1 MPREMIINAED
12 EECRIAVLEDGQLEE
27 LYLERA
33 SLASHVGNI
42 YKGRVTNV
50 EKSIQA
56 AFVDFGLPK
65 QGFLHISDLHSQH
78 FPSKKATSTESIE
91 PVGRKK
97 SRRQRP
103 PIQNCLKRGQD
114 IIVQVIKQGVGTKG
128 PTLSSYIS
136 LPGRF
141 LIMMPGM
148 RRSGVSRKI
157 ENEDDRRQLKDLLES
172 LKPPKN
178 YGFIVRTAGL
188 GRGKRDMNADLN
200 YLLRLWKAVS
210 KRVKN
215 EQAPCELYRE
225 SDLVIRT
232 IRDVFSSDISQ
243 IVTDNPDVAAR
254 IRDFLKAAMPRSLRK
269 VKLYDGSKP
278 LFHQYKIEP
287 EIDKIH
293 SRRVALPSGGSIVI
307 DPTEALVAIDV
318 NSGKSR
324 AHGNAEAMA
333 YNINKQAAPEIARQ
347 LRLRDLGGLI
357 ICDFIDMINAKHR
370 RDVEKVLHEAMKN
383 DRAHSKTLRMSQFGI
398 IEMTRQRLRPSLS
411 SSVYEECP
419 RCSGAGLV
427 KSAQSVTLD
436 AMRAL
441 KLVLNHDDVAS
452 VELRLSPP
460 AAHHIQN
467 TNRQWLAELE
477 KSSGRTITILPDDA
491 CGQDEFQFH
500 CQNARGSKVAV
511 KI

>member
-1 MPREMIINAED
+1 MPREMLINAED
-12 EECRIAVLEDGQLEE
+12 EECRIAVIEDSQLEE
-27 LYLERA
+27 LYLERT

-65 QGFLHISDLHSQH
+65 HGFLHISDVHSQY
-78 FPSKKATSTESIE
+78 FPSQKKVSSESIE

-97 SRRQRP
+97 SRRERP

-114 IIVQVIKQGVGTKG
+114 IVVQVIKEGVGTKG

-136 LPGRF
+136 LAGRF

-148 RRSGVSRKI
+148 RRAGVSRKI
-157 ENEDDRRQLKDLLES
+157 EDEEDRRQLKDLLES

-188 GRGKRDMNADLN
+188 GRSKRDIRADLN
-200 YLLRLWKAVS
+200 YLMRLWKAVD

-232 IRDVFSSDISQ
+232 IRDVFSSDITQ
-243 IVTDNPDVAAR
+243 IITDSSDVAAR

-269 VKLYDGSKP
+269 VKLYEGSKP
-278 LFHQYKIEP
+278 LFHHYKIAS

-293 SRRVALPSGGSIVI
+293 NRRVTLPSGGSLVI
-307 DPTEALVAIDV
+307 DQTEAFVAIDV

-324 AHGNAEAMA
+324 SHGNAEAMA
-333 YNINKQAAPEIARQ
+333 YNTDKEAALEIARQ

-370 RDVEKVLHEAMKN
+370 RNVEKVLREAMKN
-383 DRAHSKTLRMSQFGI
+383 DRAHSKSLRMSQFGI

-419 RCSGAGLV
+419 HCNGAGLV

-436 AMRAL
+436 AMRTL
-441 KLVLNHDDVAS
+441 KIVLNHDDVATVKLS
-452 VELRLSPP
+452 LSPP
-460 AAHHIQN
+460 AAHHLQN
-467 TNRQWLAELE
+467 ANRQWLAQLE
-477 KSSGRTITILPDDA
+477 ESSGRTITILSDQA
-491 CGQDEFQFH
+491 CGQDEFKLS

-511 KI
+511 KV

>member
-1 MPREMIINAED
+1 MPREMLINAED
-12 EECRIAVLEDGQLEE
+12 EECRIAVIENGQLEE
-27 LYLERA
+27 LYLERT
-33 SLASHVGNI
+33 SLASHIGNI

-65 QGFLHISDLHSQH
+65 QGFLHVSDVHSQY
-78 FPSKKATSTESIE
+78 FPSQKSVSSESIE

-97 SRRQRP
+97 SRRERP
-103 PIQNCLKRGQD
+103 PIQNCLKRGQE
-114 IIVQVIKQGVGTKG
+114 IVVQVIKEGVGTKG

-136 LPGRF
+136 LAGRF
-141 LIMMPGM
+141 LIIMPGM
-148 RRSGVSRKI
+148 RRAGVSRKI
-157 ENEDDRRQLKDLLES
+157 EDEEDRRQLKDLLES
-172 LKPPKN
+172 LKPPKD

-188 GRGKRDMNADLN
+188 GRSKRDIRADLN
-200 YLLRLWKAVS
+200 YLMRLWQAVD

-232 IRDVFSSDISQ
+232 IRDVFSSDIAQ
-243 IVTDNPDVAAR
+243 IITDSADVAAR

-269 VKLYDGSKP
+269 VKLYEGSKP
-278 LFHQYKIEP
+278 LFHHYKIES

-293 SRRVALPSGGSIVI
+293 NRHVTLPSGGSLVI
-307 DPTEALVAIDV
+307 DQTEAFVAIDV

-324 AHGNAEAMA
+324 SHGNAEAMA
-333 YNINKQAAPEIARQ
+333 YNTDKEAALEIARQ

-357 ICDFIDMINAKHR
+357 ICDFIDMLNANHR
-370 RDVEKVLHEAMKN
+370 RDVERVLREAMKN
-383 DRAHSKTLRMSQFGI
+383 DRAHSKCLRMSQFGI

-419 RCSGAGLV
+419 HCNGAGLV

-441 KLVLNHDDVAS
+441 KIVLNHDDVATVTLS
-452 VELRLSPP
+452 LSPS
-460 AAHHIQN
+460 AAHHLQN
-467 TNRQWLAELE
+467 TNRQWLAQLE
-477 KSSGRTITILPDDA
+477 ESSRRTITIVPDQA
-491 CGQDEFQFH
+491 CGQDEFKFN

-511 KI
+511 KV

>member
-1 MPREMIINAED
+1 MPREMLINAEN
-12 EECRIAVLEDGQLEE
+12 EECRIAVIEDNQLEE
-27 LYLERA
+27 LYLERV

-56 AFVDFGLPK
+56 AFIDFGLPK
-65 QGFLHISDLHSQH
+65 QGFLHVSDLHPQY
-78 FPSKKATSTESIE
+78 FPSKKAVSTESVE
-91 PVGRKK
+91 SVGRKQ
-97 SRRQRP
+97 SRRDRP
-103 PIQNCLKRGQD
+103 PIQNCLKRGQE
-114 IIVQVIKQGVGTKG
+114 IIVQVIKEGVGTKG
-128 PTLSSYIS
+128 PTLTSYIS

-148 RRSGVSRKI
+148 RRAGVSRKI
-157 ENEDDRRQLKDLLES
+157 EGEEDRRQLKDLLES

-188 GRGKRDMNADLN
+188 GRSKRDIRADLN
-200 YLLRLWKAVS
+200 YLVRLWKAVD
-210 KRVKN
+210 KRVKS
-215 EQAPCELYRE
+215 EKAPCELYRE

-232 IRDVFSSDISQ
+232 IRDVFSSDIAQ
-243 IVTDNPDVAAR
+243 IITDSSNVAAR

-269 VKLYDGSKP
+269 VKLYEGNEP
-278 LFHQYKIEP
+278 LFHHYKIEP

-293 SRRVALPSGGSIVI
+293 NRRVALPSGGSLVI
-307 DPTEALVAIDV
+307 DQTEAFVAIDV

-324 AHGNAEAMA
+324 SHGNAEAMA
-333 YNINKQAAPEIARQ
+333 YNTDKEAALEIARQ

-357 ICDFIDMINAKHR
+357 ICDFIDMLDSRHR
-370 RDVEKVLHEAMKN
+370 REVERVLREAMKT
-383 DRAHSKTLRMSQFGI
+383 DRANSKSLRMSQFGI

-419 RCSGAGLV
+419 YCNGAGLV

-441 KLVLNHDDVAS
+441 KSVLNHEEVAT

-460 AAHHIQN
+460 AAHHLQN
-467 TNRQWLAELE
+467 ANRQWLAELE
-477 KSSGRTITILPDDA
+477 ESSGRTIAILPDDA
-491 CGQDEFQFH
+491 CGQDEFQFN
-500 CQNARGSKVAV
+500 CQDARGSKVAV

>member
-1 MPREMIINAED
+1 MIINAED
-12 EECRIAVLEDGQLEE
+12 EECRIAVLENNHLEE

-33 SLASHVGNI
+33 SLASQVGNI

-65 QGFLHISDLHSQH
+65 HGFLHISDLHAQY
-78 FPSKKATSTESIE
+78 FPSKKAVSAESIE
-91 PVGRKK
+91 PVGRKR
-97 SRRQRP
+97 SRRERP

-128 PTLSSYIS
+128 PTLTSYIS

-148 RRSGVSRKI
+148 RRTGVSRKI
-157 ENEDDRRQLKDLLES
+157 EDQDERWQLKDLLES
-172 LKPPKN
+172 LKPPRN

-188 GRGKRDMNADLN
+188 GRSKRDIRADLN
-200 YLLRLWKAVS
+200 YLLRLWKAVN

-269 VKLYDGSKP
+269 VRLYDGSKP
-278 LFHQYKIEP
+278 LFHHYKIEP

-293 SRRVALPSGGSIVI
+293 NRRVALPGGGSIVI
-307 DPTEALVAIDV
+307 DQTEAFVAIDV

-324 AHGNAEAMA
+324 AHGSAEAMA
-333 YNINKQAAPEIARQ
+333 YNINKEAAPEIARQ

-357 ICDFIDMINAKHR
+357 ICDFIDMLNAKHR
-370 RDVEKVLHEAMKN
+370 RDVESVLREAMKN

-419 RCSGAGLV
+419 RCGGAGLV

-436 AMRAL
+436 AMRCL
-441 KLVLNHDDVAS
+441 KLVLNHNDVAS
-452 VELRLSPP
+452 VEIRLSPP

-467 TNRQWLAELE
+467 ANRQWLAQLE
-477 KSSGRTITILPDDA
+477 KTSGRSISIVPDYA
-491 CGQDEFQFH
+491 CGQDEFQFN
-500 CQNARGSKVAV
+500 CQNARGSKIAV
-511 KI
+511 EV

>member
-1 MPREMIINAED
+1 MPREMLINAEE
-12 EECRIAVLEDGQLEE
+12 EECRIAVIEDNQLEE
-27 LYLERA
+27 LYLERV

-56 AFVDFGLPK
+56 AFVDFGLAK
-65 QGFLHISDLHSQH
+65 QGFLHISDVHSQY
-78 FPSKKATSTESIE
+78 FPSRQKVSGESIE

-97 SRRQRP
+97 SRRDRP
-103 PIQNCLKRGQD
+103 PIQNCLRRGQD
-114 IIVQVIKQGVGTKG
+114 IIVQVIKEGVGTKG
-128 PTLSSYIS
+128 PTLTSYIS
-136 LPGRF
+136 LAGRF

-148 RRSGVSRKI
+148 RRAGVSRKI
-157 ENEDDRRQLKDLLES
+157 EDEEDRRQLKDLLES
-172 LKPPKN
+172 LNPPKN
-178 YGFIVRTAGL
+178 FGFIVRTAGL
-188 GRGKRDMNADLN
+188 GRSKRDMKADLN
-200 YLLRLWKAVS
+200 YLLRLWQAVS

-232 IRDVFSSDISQ
+232 IRDVFSSEISN
-243 IVTDNPDVAAR
+243 IITDNPNVATR

-269 VKLYDGSKP
+269 VKLYEGSKP
-278 LFHQYKIEP
+278 LFHHYEIEA

-293 SRRVALPSGGSIVI
+293 NRRVILPSGGSLVI
-307 DPTEALVAIDV
+307 DQTEAFVAVDV

-324 AHGNAEAMA
+324 SHGNAEAMA
-333 YNINKQAAPEIARQ
+333 YNTNKEAAVEIARQ

-357 ICDFIDMINAKHR
+357 ICDFIDMLESKHH
-370 RDVEKVLHEAMKN
+370 RDIERILREAMKN
-383 DRAHSKTLRMSQFGI
+383 DRAHSKSLRMSQFGI

-419 RCSGAGLV
+419 HCKGAGLV

-441 KLVLNHDDVAS
+441 NIILSHEDVAS
-452 VELRLSPP
+452 VTLSLSGP
-460 AAHHIQN
+460 AAHHLLN
-467 TNRQWLAELE
+467 ANRQWLAQREE
-477 KSSGRTITILPDDA
+477 ASGKTITILPDNT
-491 CGQDEFQFH
+491 CGQDEFLVD
-500 CQNARGSKVAV
+500 CQNARGSKIAV

>member
-12 EECRIAVLEDGQLEE
+12 EECRIAVLENGQLEE
-27 LYLERA
+27 LYLERTSMA
-33 SLASHVGNI
+33 SQVGNI
-42 YKGRVTNV
+42 YKGRITNV

-65 QGFLHISDLHSQH
+65 HGFLHVSDLHSQY
-78 FPSKKATSTESIE
+78 FPSKKATSGESIE

-97 SRRQRP
+97 SRRERP

-128 PTLSSYIS
+128 PTLTSYIS

-141 LIMMPGM
+141 LIIMPGM
-148 RRSGVSRKI
+148 RRAGVSRKI
-157 ENEDDRRQLKDLLES
+157 EDEEERRQLKALLES
-172 LKPPKN
+172 LNPPKN

-188 GRGKRDMNADLN
+188 GRSKRDLRADLN
-200 YLLRLWKAVS
+200 YLLRLWQAV
-210 KRVKN
+210 RQRIKN

-232 IRDVFSSDISQ
+232 IRDVFSSDIAQ
-243 IVTDNPDVAAR
+243 IITDNPDVAAR

-269 VKLYDGSKP
+269 VKLYEGSKP
-278 LFHQYKIEP
+278 LFHHYKIEA

-293 SRRVALPSGGSIVI
+293 NRRVILPSGGSLVI
-307 DPTEALVAIDV
+307 DQTEAFVAIDV
-318 NSGKSR
+318 NSGQSR
-324 AHGNAEAMA
+324 SHRSAEAMA
-333 YNINKQAAPEIARQ
+333 YNTNKEAAPEIARQ

-357 ICDFIDMINAKHR
+357 ICDFIDMLDAGHR
-370 RDVEKVLHEAMKN
+370 RDVEGVLREAMKN
-383 DRAHSKTLRMSQFGI
+383 DRAHSKALRMSQFGI
-398 IEMTRQRLRPSLS
+398 IEMTRQRLRPSLA

-452 VELRLSPP
+452 VELKLSPP
-460 AAHHIQN
+460 AAHQLQN
-467 TNRQWLAELE
+467 ANRQWLAEVE
-477 KSSGRTITILPDDA
+477 NSSGKTITIVPDDA

-500 CQNARGSKVAV
+500 CQNARGSKVTV